1 MWVNHAV
8 DAVAAVTSEAL
19 AMAASSIDAFVV
31 IYNDPETISNL
42 RHKDRANISFTYEN
56 LIQDNIR
63 VLSPNANANSDI
75 EGFLFV
81 PEYPEG
87 SPCINQTAQ
96 YIPQNA
102 TRIRD
107 LPDVESMFMAIA
119 PWIPQAT
126 CPDCVLSLLEAV
138 RNSVKGFIF
147 YLPESPAGAPPPI
160 SDPVW
165 GLDDGGSWKSKYKF
179 PVYAIQG
186 PDGRSLM
193 DQLGQYSGAVT
204 HVPNSTAIINQ
215 YHPGHN
221 AKMYAIV
228 NLNNATSLPSLWAF
242 LLIVLGI
249 VLFMIGFTSGVMHL
263 HQRRRRI
270 ALRQRIING
279 EVDLEKLG
287 IKRLTVPQEA
297 INMLPTFVCKPS
309 EKDLLDRPRDHVTA
323 LSDFP
328 IKESDTETT
337 DSDKVAPPPPSTTLA
352 SPHPEEAPKPPPL
365 PQPPTTTAPSTRQGQ
380 PSYAQP
386 TCPICLDDFIPFQ
399 TTVRS
404 LPCHHIYHPECIDPF
419 LLSNS
424 SLCPV
429 CKSKVLPK
437 GYCPATITNAMVR
450 RERQQRRNRD
460 RIRRIRGE
468 EAAAAMQVA
477 SLVEPNEGSWE
488 RGRLA
493 VQGRMASFHRQFG
506 RGAREERSSAAAAS
520 PAVEMRDMNGNAT
533 ASPPPSAYAPAPIPA
548 APAAATLTP
557 TTFPNLPA
565 PEVSQASSLLPA
577 APTLTL
583 PPSSATEQAQPP
595 PPPAGTAATTERS
608 ERARRRISL
617 FMHQEEQRHPTA
629 EEEEQERL
637 AGLPTWRKAIK
648 SFFPGF

>member
-1 MWVNHAV
+1 
-8 DAVAAVTSEAL
+8 
-19 AMAASSIDAFVV
+19 MAASSIDAFVV
-31 IYNDPETISNL
+31 IYNDPETSSNL
-42 RHKDRANISFTYEN
+42 RQKERANISFTYEN

-75 EGFLFV
+75 EGLLFV

-87 SPCINQTAQ
+87 SPCINQTSQ

-102 TRIRD
+102 TRIGD
-107 LPDVESMFMAIA
+107 LPGVEEMFMAIA
-119 PWIPQAT
+119 PWTPQAT
-126 CPDCVLSLLEAV
+126 SPDCVLSLFEAV

-165 GLDDGGSWKSKYKF
+165 GLDDGGSWKAKYKF
-179 PVYAIQG
+179 PVYAIPG
-186 PDGRSLM
+186 PDGQSIM
-193 DQLGQYSGAVT
+193 DQLGQYSGMVT
-204 HVPNSTAIINQ
+204 DVPNSTAIINQ
-215 YHPGHN
+215 YHSGHN

-228 NLNNATSLPSLWAF
+228 NLDNPTSLPSLWAF

-249 VLFMIGFTSGVMHL
+249 VLFMIGLTSGIMHFY
-263 HQRRRRI
+263 QRRRRN
-270 ALRQRIING
+270 ALRRRIVNG

-297 INMLPTFVCKPS
+297 IDMLPTFVYNPS

-328 IKESDTETT
+328 VKESDTETT

-352 SPHPEEAPKPPPL
+352 SPRPEEAPKPPPS
-365 PQPPTTTAPSTRQGQ
+365 PQPPTTTAPGTQKDQ

-386 TCPICLDDFIPFQ
+386 TCPICLDDFIPLQ

-404 LPCHHIYHPECIDPF
+404 LPCHHIYHPECIDAF
-419 LLSNS
+419 LLRNS

-437 GYCPATITNAMVR
+437 GYCPAIITNAMVR

-468 EAAAAMQVA
+468 EAAAAMPVA
-477 SLVEPNEGSWE
+477 SLVEPNERSWG

-506 RGAREERSSAAAAS
+506 RGAREERSNAAAAS
-520 PAVEMRDMNGNAT
+520 PAVEMADMNGNAT
-533 ASPPPSAYAPAPIPA
+533 ASPPPPSAAAPAPPPPSA
-548 APAAATLTP
+548 VPPSP
-557 TTFPNLPA
+557 TTSQTPPA
-565 PEVSQASSLLPA
+565 PEASQTSFPPSHPPTASPIT
-577 APTLTL
+577 PPITL
-583 PPSSATEQAQPP
+583 PPSSPTEQPPQPP
-595 PPPAGTAATTERS
+595 PPTTPATTERS

-629 EEEEQERL
+629 EEEERERL
-637 AGLPTWRKAIK
+637 AGLPRWRKAIK
-648 SFFPGF
+648 SVFPGF